1 MGKKKFLVSKL
12 LMLIKIFFCSSLYID
27 NDILAIYSV
36 SLLNEPIGN
45 TWKDYRE
52 LQKSVRFRANP
63 FYTPTSNA
71 QLPAVAR
78 WIRKVARILDR
89 SIQEEEE
96 AKEEGERSAFS
107 PPRQSEPCKF
117 PPSNPPTFLINR

>member
-1 MGKKKFLVSKL
+1 MLVYIHRFKL
-12 LMLIKIFFCSSLYID
+12 KIFFCSSLYID

-78 WIRKVARILDR
+78 
-89 SIQEEEE
+89 
-96 AKEEGERSAFS
+96 
-107 PPRQSEPCKF
+107 
-117 PPSNPPTFLINR
+117 